1 MLTSVQGVYRDGKIE
16 LLETP
21 ANLKEARVI
30 VTFLPADGPI
40 DLRARGISEE
50 EAAEM
55 RWGFG
60 AGAADWDD
68 PVMNVYND
76 L

>member
-21 ANLKEARVI
+21 ANVKEARVI
-30 VTFLPADGPI
+30 VTFLPAVGRI
-40 DLRARGISEE
+40 DLRARGISAE
-50 EAAEM
+50 EAAGI

-60 AGAADWDD
+60 AGAADGDD
-68 PVMNVYND
+68 PAMDIYND